1 VNSIC
6 VVSQKGGVGKTT
18 LALNLAFAFAQRGH
32 RTLLVDT
39 DPQGAVGLSLKKP
52 AAAAGLASVVSGR
65 SALADAVVH
74 TRLPELDLLP
84 IGPIAAQDGHGFA
97 THLVDGGAL
106 RKVRDAAAAARYAI
120 LLYDTPSGFGGITLG
135 ALRAAESAITPLQ
148 AEPIAIRSFPQL
160 LEVLA
165 ALRAD
170 GAPQLLGV
178 VLTMLQVKNRDS
190 LAVAED
196 VWSQLPDA
204 LVFQTHVPRDP
215 LFLEAS
221 TQGVPVGLLRKRPPP
236 IAAVFDLLAQEIEG
250 KLHLDRTTDDDGPQ
264 SLFA

>member
-1 VNSIC
+1 MNSIC

-32 RTLLVDT
+32 KTLLVDT
-39 DPQGAVGLSLKKP
+39 DPQGAIGLSLKKP
-52 AAAAGLASVVSGR
+52 SAEAGLASVVSGR
-65 SALADAVVH
+65 STLHDSVVH

-84 IGPIAAQDGHGFA
+84 IGPLAIQDSHGFA
-97 THLVDGGAL
+97 NHLVDGKAL
-106 RKVRDAAAAARYAI
+106 GKLRAEAATRYA
-120 LLYDTPSGFGGITLG
+120 LVLYDTPSGFGGITLG
-135 ALRAAESAITPLQ
+135 ALRAVESAISPLQ

-160 LEVLA
+160 LEILGS
-165 ALRAD
+165 LRD
-170 GAPQLLGV
+170 EGAPQLLGV

-196 VWSQLPDA
+196 VWSQLPDH
-204 LVFQTHVPRDP
+204 LVFQTHIPRDP

-221 TQGVPVGLLRKRPPP
+221 SQGVPVGLLRKRPPP
-236 IAAVFDLLAQEIEG
+236 IAAVFDLLAQETES
-250 KLHLDRTTDDDGPQ
+250 KLNLNPRADDEGPQ